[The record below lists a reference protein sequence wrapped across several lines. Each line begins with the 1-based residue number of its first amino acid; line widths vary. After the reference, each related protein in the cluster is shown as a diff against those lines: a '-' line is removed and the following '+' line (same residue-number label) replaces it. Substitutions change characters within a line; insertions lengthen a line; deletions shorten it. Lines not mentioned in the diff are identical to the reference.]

1 MDIKRIL
8 ICFAVASLCL
18 TGTAFAADKANLNS
32 ATEDELAA
40 DPNIGADLARKIV
53 EYRENVG
60 DFANYEELKE
70 VEGITDTKIKQINE
84 HFQIEGV
91 ASFDCNC

>member
-8 ICFAVASLCL
+8 ACFAVAALCL
-18 TGTAFAADKANLNS
+18 TGTAVAAEKANLNS

-60 DFANYEELKE
+60 DFASYEELKE
-70 VEGITDTKIKQINE
+70 VEGITDTKIKEINE

>member
-53 EYRENVG
+53 EYVG
-60 DFANYEELKE
+60 DFASYEELKE
-70 VEGITDTKIKQINE
+70 VEGITDTKIKEINE

>member
-1 MDIKRIL
+1 MDIKRSL

-32 ATEDELAA
+32 ATEEELAA

-60 DFANYEELKE
+60 DFASYEELKE
-70 VEGITDTKIKQINE
+70 VEGITDTKIKEINE

>member
-32 ATEDELAA
+32 ATEEELAA

>member
-8 ICFAVASLCL
+8 ACFAVAALCF
-18 TGTAFAADKANLNS
+18 TGTAFAAEKANLNS
-32 ATEDELAA
+32 ATEEELAA
-40 DPNIGADLARKIV
+40 DPNIGPDLARKIV

-60 DFANYEELKE
+60 DFTSYDELKE

-84 HFQIEGV
+84 HFEIEGV

>member
-1 MDIKRIL
+1 MDIKRFFACL
-8 ICFAVASLCL
+8 AVTALCF
-18 TGTAFAADKANLNS
+18 TGTASAAEKANLNS
-32 ATEDELAA
+32 ATKEELAA
-40 DPNIGADLARKIV
+40 DPNIGPELAGKIV

-60 DFANYEELKE
+60 DFADYEELKE
-70 VEGITDTKIKQINE
+70 VEGITDSKIKQINE